1 MLLVLFIFGV
11 LVLEGNIHSVENQRL
26 DQCVFFFVSPLK
38 TAILSRM
45 SAVSLLIPQI
55 FIEWPT
61 VCQRLM
67 QESQPRSLE
76 KLVIKKVMMVA
87 NVY

>member
-1 MLLVLFIFGV
+1 MLLVLFVFGV
-11 LVLEGNIHSVENQRL
+11 LVLERNIHSVENQRL
-26 DQCVFFFVSPLK
+26 DQCICFSVSPLK

-61 VCQRLM
+61 VLPT
-67 QESQPRSLE
+67 ETDAEKPATEPRKTDDKEGDDGS
-76 KLVIKKVMMVA
+76 
-87 NVY
+87 